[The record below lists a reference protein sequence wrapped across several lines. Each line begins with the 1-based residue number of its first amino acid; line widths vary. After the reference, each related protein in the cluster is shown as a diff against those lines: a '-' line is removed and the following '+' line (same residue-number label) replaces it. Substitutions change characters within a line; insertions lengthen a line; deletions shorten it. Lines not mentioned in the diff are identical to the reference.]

1 LEIIV
6 KIVLNIS
13 NLVFFIAFVCN
24 LTIHVLIPLKSHLQ
38 GAYLCKTAARCLL
51 ERYMVQGIKIICNN
65 SLISDAF
72 SGSVCIIS
80 DNRIMCEIK
89 VLAGK
94 PEGKRTV

>member
-1 LEIIV
+1 ME
-6 KIVLNIS
+6 
-13 NLVFFIAFVCN
+13 
-24 LTIHVLIPLKSHLQ
+24 HD
-38 GAYLCKTAARCLL
+38 
-51 ERYMVQGIKIICNN
+51 IKIICNN

-80 DNRIMCEIK
+80 DNRIMCEFE